1 MLVHSLRDTQ
11 SGRSLHLTITALVA
25 RGADPFAAMLGIY
38 LHAKAG
44 DHLAS
49 SIGAL
54 GFLAREILLEI
65 RVWISWLDLP
75 DGRDDISVLPCEP
88 FPSP

>member
-11 SGRSLHLTITALVA
+11 SGRSLHLTITALVT

-65 RVWISWLDLP
+65 PRLDQLA
-75 DGRDDISVLPCEP
+75 
-88 FPSP
+88 